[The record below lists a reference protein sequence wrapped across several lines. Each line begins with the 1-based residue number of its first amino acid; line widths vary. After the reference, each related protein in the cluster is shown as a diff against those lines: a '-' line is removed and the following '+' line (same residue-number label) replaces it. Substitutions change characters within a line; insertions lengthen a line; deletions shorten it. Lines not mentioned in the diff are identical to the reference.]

1 MKFRFN
7 LKNKFDLIILIAGI
21 ILLISGAFL
30 RFFKYFIS
38 PALTQNLSYILGIE
52 FIIFLIILSIKIW
65 RI

>member
-30 RFFKYFIS
+30 RFFKYLIS